1 MAADFAVETVPFA
14 ALSAPQREQAA
25 ATLIQALAHV
35 ASAWSDMAQ
44 AREELQKFFDDAE
57 RLAIGALD
65 DDRLVGWIGGI
76 RHSDFG
82 WELHPLVVDPSRQGR
97 GIGTLLVRALE
108 DEARRAG
115 ACTIWLGS
123 DDDFGGTN
131 LFGVDLYPDVL
142 QRLQALAP
150 AAAASRHPYSFY
162 RRLGY
167 AVVGVL
173 PDVDGMGKH
182 DILMAKRI

>member
-1 MAADFAVETVPFA
+1 VETTSFD
-14 ALSAPQREQAA
+14 ALSALQREQAGA
-25 ATLIQALAHV
+25 VLVHALAH
-35 ASAWSDMAQ
+35 APSAWRDMAE
-44 AREELQKFFDDAE
+44 AREEVGKFFHDPE
-57 RLAIGALD
+57 RLAIAALD
-65 DDRLVGWIGGI
+65 GDRLIGWIGGI
-76 RHSDFG
+76 RHSEFG
-82 WELHPLVVDPSRQGR
+82 WELHPLVVDPPRQGR
-97 GIGTLLVRALE
+97 GVGTLLVGALE

-142 QRLQALAP
+142 GRLQALAP
-150 AAAASRHPYSFY
+150 VSRHPVTFY
-162 RRLGY
+162 QRLGY

-173 PDVDGMGKH
+173 PDVDGVGKH

>member
-1 MAADFAVETVPFA
+1 VQTVSFDT
-14 ALSAPQREQAA
+14 LSAPQREQAA
-25 ATLIQALAHV
+25 SVLVDALTHV
-35 ASAWSDMAQ
+35 PSAWKDMAA
-44 AREELQKFFDDAE
+44 AREEVDQFLGNAE
-57 RLAIGALD
+57 RLAIAALD
-65 DDRLVGWIGGI
+65 GDRLIGWIGGI
-76 RHSDFG
+76 RHSAFG
-82 WELHPLVVDPSRQGR
+82 WELHPLVVDPSRQSR
-97 GIGTLLVRALE
+97 GVGTHLVGALE

-142 QRLQALAP
+142 GRLQALAP
-150 AAAASRHPYSFY
+150 ASRHPFTFY

-173 PDVDGMGKH
+173 PDVDGVGKH
-182 DILMAKRI
+182 DILMAKRL

>member
-1 MAADFAVETVPFA
+1 MRTIPFDL
-14 ALSAPQREQAA
+14 LSAPQREEAA
-25 ATLIQALAHV
+25 AILVSALAHLP
-35 ASAWSDMAQ
+35 SAWSDMLS
-44 AREELQKFFDDAE
+44 ARDEVARFFGDAE

-82 WELHPLVVDPSRQGR
+82 WELHPLVVDPLRQGR

-131 LFGVDLYPDVL
+131 LFGVDLYPEVL
-142 QRLQALAP
+142 ERLQALAP
-150 AAAASRHPYSFY
+150 AAASRHPYSFY

-173 PDVDGMGKH
+173 PDVDGVGKH

>member
-1 MAADFAVETVPFA
+1 MAEARAE
-14 ALSAPQREQAA
+14 
-25 ATLIQALAHV
+25 V
-35 ASAWSDMAQ
+35 A
-44 AREELQKFFDDAE
+44 KIFDDAE
-57 RLAIGALD
+57 RLAIAAIDG
-65 DDRLVGWIGGI
+65 DRLIGWIGGI
-76 RHSDFG
+76 RHYNFG
-82 WELHPLVVDPSRQGR
+82 WEFHPLVVDPSWQGR
-97 GIGTLLVRALE
+97 GVGTLLVGALE

-142 QRLQALAP
+142 GRLQTLAP
-150 AAAASRHPYSFY
+150 ASRHPFTFY

-173 PDVDGMGKH
+173 PDVDGVGKH